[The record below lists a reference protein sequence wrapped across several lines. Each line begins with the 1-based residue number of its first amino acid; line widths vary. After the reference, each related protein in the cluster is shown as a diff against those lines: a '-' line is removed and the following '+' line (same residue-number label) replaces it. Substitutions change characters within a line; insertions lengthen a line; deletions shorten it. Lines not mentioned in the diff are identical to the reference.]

1 MTANKEFYMGNGR
14 TLNDICSRVD
24 KTTLCSCRRRVRSLW
39 DLWQEVNES
48 VISWSE
54 AIVDKLGR
62 MRGPAVFVVNDST
75 EVYVRQKTRRSFWS
89 FGAVDKSVINRRSV
103 TEEVR
108 ERVAYGDVSSEETTS
123 QHLSW
128 DLNART
134 IFQHYLLAAS
144 SFRCRNYLV

>member
-1 MTANKEFYMGNGR
+1 MN
-14 TLNDICSRVD
+14 
-24 KTTLCSCRRRVRSLW
+24 
-39 DLWQEVNES
+39 

-123 QHLSW
+123 QHLS
-128 DLNART
+128 
-134 IFQHYLLAAS
+134 
-144 SFRCRNYLV
+144 